1 MQKIFSASQIRQ
13 ADAYTIQHE
22 PIPSIDLMERAVT
35 ACYGWI
41 CSHLPQ
47 AREVTIVCGTGN
59 NGGDGLALARMLG
72 KDRKVS
78 VVVVDSDNKSPDF
91 KNNLER
97 LEKCPNV
104 LVTTWNQFDTYEIPS
119 GTELLIDAVFGTGLN
134 RPVEDW
140 RAAAIKAMNAHKSS
154 IHLAIDMPSGL
165 FADKA
170 TPADSAVFEA
180 DITLSFQFAK
190 MTFLFPENHRYVGQ
204 FFILPIGLSQEFI
217 SSEPTSNYLVD
228 SVMEPAQLTH
238 RPKFSHKGTYGH
250 ALLVA
255 GSYGKMGAAILSA
268 RACLR
273 TGAGLVTVHLP
284 KRGVDCMQ
292 TAFPEAM
299 VSVDADE
306 SVFSEPPASLDRYSV
321 VAMGPGIGTEPKTRR
336 AIRNLLPL
344 CQKPM
349 VIDADAINCIA
360 LEQDLLDKVPENSI
374 FTPHH
379 KEFERLAGEW
389 ADDFER
395 LAKQRDFSARHK
407 VIVVFKGAHTT
418 VTLPDGRA
426 FFNNTGNPGMA
437 TAGSGDVLT
446 GIIAALLAQGL
457 SPAEA
462 AVCGVFLHG
471 RAGDRAFSDKGNGLI
486 ASDIVENVPFVM

>member
-1 MQKIFSASQIRQ
+1 MQKIFSASQIRS

-22 PIPSIDLMERAVT
+22 PIPSLDLMERAAT
-35 ACYGWI
+35 ACYRWI
-41 CSHLPQ
+41 CANLPN
-47 AREVTIVCGTGN
+47 AHKVAVVCGTGN
-59 NGGDGLALARMLG
+59 NGGDGLAIARMLCH
-72 KDRKVS
+72 DREVA
-78 VVVVDSDNKSPDF
+78 VFVLDSEKRSPDF
-91 KNNLER
+91 AANLER
-97 LEKCPNV
+97 LQKCDKVRICLLSANDALSLPH
-104 LVTTWNQFDTYEIPS
+104 D
-119 GTELLIDAVFGTGLN
+119 TELLIDAVFGTGLT
-134 RPVEDW
+134 RIAEGRYADALKV
-140 RAAAIKAMNAHKSS
+140 MNAHKSS

-180 DITLSFQFAK
+180 DITLTFQFAK
-190 MTFLFPENHRYVGQ
+190 MAFLFAENHRFVGD
-204 FFILPIGLSQEFI
+204 FVVLPIGLSPKYIDE
-217 SSEPTSNYLVD
+217 EPTQNYLVD
-228 SVMEPAQLTH
+228 ETELPETLKK

-306 SVFSEPPASLDRYSV
+306 SLFSEPPASLDRYSV
-321 VAMGPGIGTEPKTRR
+321 VAIGPGIGTEQKTRR

-344 CQKPM
+344 CKKPM
-349 VIDADAINCIA
+349 VIDADAINCLA
-360 LEQDLLDKVPENSI
+360 MEQDLLGKVPENSI

-426 FFNNTGNPGMA
+426 FFNTTGNPGMA